1 MEEIEKN
8 TYLVYFKDFGD
19 YSLNIEIMYYTF
31 QTGLKDYTALKEV
44 INLKIMDLASQ
55 LHVEMAFPTQ
65 TIKMQP

>member
-1 MEEIEKN
+1 
-8 TYLVYFKDFGD
+8 
-19 YSLNIEIMYYTF
+19 MYYTF